1 MKQVLKMP
9 VNFQAFD
16 ATSIRPFPVCNQD
29 MEWGGGIWSRV
40 EEVFEVAKQD

>member
-9 VNFQAFD
+9 VNSQAFD
-16 ATSIRPFPVCNQD
+16 AASIRPFPVCDQD
-29 MEWGGGIWSRV
+29 VEWGGGIWSGV